1 MYAHRKEKMKK
12 LLLRALPLVL
22 VLLFPLLSIAGVSVQ
37 INVSVPPPISFRGQ
51 PQLIVLPG
59 TYIYAAPDVDAD
71 IFFYNGWWW
80 RSWEGRWYRSRDYR
94 SGWSYSRST
103 PSFSRQ
109 IPSNWRKDY
118 RERRWQG
125 QQWNIKKIPHQQV
138 QKDWRSWEKNKHW
151 EKQQTWG
158 VRGLRAGTQSQH
170 PSGKEVQ
177 TQRSRT
183 HQKEG
188 KDERSDQHKKG
199 PKDERSNQN

>member
-1 MYAHRKEKMKK
+1 MKK

-22 VLLFPLLSIAGVSVQ
+22 VLIFPLLSIAQVSVH
-37 INVSVPPPISFRGQ
+37 INISVPPPISFRGQ

-80 RSWEGRWYRSRDYR
+80 RPWEGRWYRSRDYR
-94 SGWSYSRST
+94 SGWTHYRNT
-103 PSFSRQ
+103 PSFYRH

-138 QKDWRSWEKNKHW
+138 QKDWRSWEKNRHW

-158 VRGLRAGTQSQH
+158 VRGLRSGTRSQQ
-170 PSGKEVQ
+170 PSRKEVQ
-177 TQRSRT
+177 PQHSRPQ
-183 HQKEG
+183 HKEVKQEG
-188 KDERSDQHKKG
+188 SDQHQKR